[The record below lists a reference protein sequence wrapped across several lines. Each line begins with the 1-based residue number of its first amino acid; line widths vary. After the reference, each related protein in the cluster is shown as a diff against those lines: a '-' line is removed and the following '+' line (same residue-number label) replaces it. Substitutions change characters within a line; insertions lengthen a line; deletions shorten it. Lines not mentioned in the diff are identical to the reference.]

1 MEKMIHFKNTAIHI
15 SLDNGPKNTSQ
26 SRDSAKSTFG
36 MYIASFLAYIGGKKV
51 PNCALSGNIIA
62 VTHKQSIEP
71 SNTSLIAPLPS
82 SMEPFDKTLGEPNF
96 ISFLINNFAVK
107 A

>member
-1 MEKMIHFKNTAIHI
+1 MEKITHFENTAIHI
-15 SLDNGPKNTSQ
+15 SVDNGPKNTSQ

-36 MYIASFLAYIGGKKV
+36 IYIPSFIVPIGDKKV
-51 PNCALSGNIIA
+51 PNCALSGNMNT
-62 VTHKQSIEP
+62 VDHKESIEP

-96 ISFLINNFAVK
+96 ISLSKIILL
-107 A
+107 